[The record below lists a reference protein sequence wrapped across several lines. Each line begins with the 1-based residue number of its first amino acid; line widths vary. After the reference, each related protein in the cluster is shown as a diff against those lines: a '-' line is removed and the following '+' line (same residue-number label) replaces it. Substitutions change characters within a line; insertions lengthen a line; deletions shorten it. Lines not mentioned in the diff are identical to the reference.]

1 MPIFRREPPL
11 IGASNAGGVS
21 KNAILD
27 RWPYRLLRTLRQ
39 LSVIHTAAPDRGKL
53 VTLIAGERRHLL
65 FAGDDDEVFMTRSL
79 NVTPKTTKYNLLVRA
94 GKSEA
99 AITNNKRLLEVLYY

>member
-53 VTLIAGERRHLL
+53 VTLIAERRRLL
-65 FAGDDDEVFMTRSL
+65 FAVDGRRSVYDEKAQRYAKDNS
-79 NVTPKTTKYNLLVRA
+79 TTFNC
-94 GKSEA
+94 
-99 AITNNKRLLEVLYY
+99 TQ